1 MVRGTLLDAIMPDT
15 DVNNY
20 QGLET
25 EAPAPLTGLRVIEM
39 THMVMGPS
47 CGLVLAD
54 LGADVIKV
62 EPTPEGDNTRRLS
75 GSGAGFFSMANRNKR
90 SLALDLKTADGMT
103 SVLALLATA
112 DVLVENFRPGALDK
126 LGLSYEALSAVNP
139 RLIYCSCKG
148 FLPGPYDHR
157 VALDEVVQM
166 MGGLAYMTGP
176 PGQPLRAGSS
186 VNDIM
191 GGMFGA
197 IGILAAVA
205 ERERTGRGRH
215 VQVGL
220 FENNTLLMSQHM
232 AQFALSGKEAPPMS
246 VRQVAWPVYDLFDTA
261 DAGQVFVG
269 VVTDTQWKL
278 FCAEFDLGELADD
291 PALLT
296 QSQRVAARARVIP
309 AVAARLVHYTR
320 AELMAKCEHLGLPFA
335 PITRPVELFDDP
347 HLNAS
352 GGLVPVTLPNGVATK
367 LPALPLAFDGARPAQ
382 RRGLPTVGEHN
393 GEILAELAARRD

>member
-1 MVRGTLLDAIMPDT
+1 MAETAQSSHPGPLA
-15 DVNNY
+15 
-20 QGLET
+20 GLK
-25 EAPAPLTGLRVIEM
+25 VIEM
-39 THMVMGPS
+39 THMVMGPT

-62 EPTPEGDNTRRLS
+62 EPAPDGDNTRRLT
-75 GSGAGFFSMANRNKR
+75 GSGIGFFAMTNRNKR
-90 SLALDLKTADGMT
+90 SLAVDLKSPEGLEA
-103 SVLALLATA
+103 VRALLATA
-112 DVLVENFRPGALDK
+112 DVLIENFRPGALDR
-126 LGLSYEALSAVNP
+126 LGLSYDALSAENP

-197 IGILAAVA
+197 IGILAAVN
-205 ERERTGRGRH
+205 ERHQTGRGRQ

-220 FENNTLLMSQHM
+220 FENNVLLMAQHM
-232 AQFALSGKEAPPMS
+232 AQFVLSGTEAPPMS
-246 VRQVAWPVYDLFDTA
+246 VRQVAWPVYDLFETSDG
-261 DAGQVFVG
+261 GQVFVG
-269 VVTDTQWKL
+269 VVTDTQWRL
-278 FCAEFDLGELADD
+278 FCAEFDLAPLAAD
-291 PALLT
+291 PSLLT
-296 QSQRVAARARVIP
+296 QVQRVAARPRVVP
-309 AVAARLVHYTR
+309 QVAASLRQYSRV
-320 AELMAKCEHLGLPFA
+320 ELMAKCERLGLPFA

-352 GGLVPVTLPNGVATK
+352 DGLVPVTLPNGEVTK
-367 LPALPLAFDGARPAQ
+367 LPALPLAFDGQRPVQ
-382 RRGLPTVGEHN
+382 RSGLPGVGQHN
-393 GEILAELAARRD
+393 AEILAGLRR